1 MANTGKRTS
10 STSSRGSKKSTSR
23 SSRSNAS
30 RKTSVSKS
38 SPAAQDS
45 AVSRVVSK
53 FAASKAAMPLIF
65 IAAVILLVGIDL
77 LISWDNFGTF
87 FKILGVE
94 TLIAVVVWVIMTLV
108 FSRKS
113 AKESDS
119 EPAEDEV

>member
-1 MANTGKRTS
+1 MANTGRRTS
-10 STSSRGSKKSTSR
+10 GSSSRGSKKSSSKS

-30 RKTSVSKS
+30 RRTTKS
-38 SPAAQDS
+38 APAAQES
-45 AVSRVVSK
+45 GFAKVIRK

-108 FSRKS
+108 FSRRSTKGP
-113 AKESDS
+113 DS
-119 EPAEDEV
+119 ETAEDEV

>member
-1 MANTGKRTS
+1 MANTGKRSS
-10 STSSRGSKKSTSR
+10 STSSRGSKKSTSK

-30 RKTSVSKS
+30 RKTTKS
-38 SPAAQDS
+38 SPAAQES
-45 AVSRVVSK
+45 AFSRIVSK

-94 TLIAVVVWVIMTLV
+94 TLIAVVFWVIMTLV
-108 FSRKS
+108 FSRRS

>member
-1 MANTGKRTS
+1 MANTGKRSS
-10 STSSRGSKKSTSR
+10 STSSRGSKQSTSK

-30 RKTSVSKS
+30 RKTTKS
-38 SPAAQDS
+38 SPAAQES
-45 AVSRVVSK
+45 AFSRIVSK

-87 FKILGVE
+87 FTILGVE

-108 FSRKS
+108 FSRRS

>member
-38 SPAAQDS
+38 SPAAQES
-45 AVSRVVSK
+45 AFSRIVSK

-87 FKILGVE
+87 FTILGVE

-108 FSRKS
+108 FSRRS

>member
-1 MANTGKRTS
+1 MANTGKRSS
-10 STSSRGSKKSTSR
+10 STSSRGSKKSTSK

-30 RKTSVSKS
+30 RKTTKS
-38 SPAAQDS
+38 SPATQES
-45 AVSRVVSK
+45 AFSRIVSK

-87 FKILGVE
+87 FTILGVE

-108 FSRKS
+108 FSRRS